1 LTPILVAIRTYSSK
15 PATVP
20 LESGSNHPSGTGMRS
35 AGEKADFKLLV
46 DHTNSG
52 DLEIAA
58 IVFFSIA

>member
-1 LTPILVAIRTYSSK
+1 
-15 PATVP
+15 
-20 LESGSNHPSGTGMRS
+20 MRS